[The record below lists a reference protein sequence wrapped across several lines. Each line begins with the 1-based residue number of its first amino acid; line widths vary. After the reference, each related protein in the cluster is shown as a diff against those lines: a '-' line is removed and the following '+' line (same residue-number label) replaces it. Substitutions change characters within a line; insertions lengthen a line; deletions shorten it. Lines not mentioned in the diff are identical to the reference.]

1 MCEMS
6 PVRPGM
12 RIRIIGPAT
21 DGDKSR
27 IGQTGEVL
35 HSISGGGAFMAF
47 VKRRAGQLVSYVG
60 NAYPIESLAVWQG
73 NKQGA

>member
-27 IGQTGEVL
+27 VGQVGEVL
-35 HSISGGGAFMAF
+35 HNTSDGAFMTF
-47 VKRRAGQLVSYVG
+47 VKRQAGQLVFYVG
-60 NAYPIESLAVWQG
+60 NAYPLKSLAVF
-73 NKQGA
+73 QGAHHE

>member
-6 PVRPGM
+6 PVKPGM
-12 RIRIIGPAT
+12 RIKIVGPAT

-35 HSISGGGAFMAF
+35 HNTSDGGAFMTF
-47 VKRRAGQLVSYVG
+47 VKRRVGQLVFYVG
-60 NAYPIESLAVWQG
+60 NVYPIESLAV
-73 NKQGA
+73 KA